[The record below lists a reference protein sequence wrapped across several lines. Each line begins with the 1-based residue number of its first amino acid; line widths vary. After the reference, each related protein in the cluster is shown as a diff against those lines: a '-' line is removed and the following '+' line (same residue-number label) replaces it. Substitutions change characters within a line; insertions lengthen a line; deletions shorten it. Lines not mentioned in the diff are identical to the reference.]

1 MAADGRV
8 TSGGVQVTADAL
20 EIGGI
25 ALARGEKRA
34 WDMPVGETA
43 LKTVTVPCTAVRGA
57 GDGPTLVIT
66 AGCHPMELNG
76 IFTTVRLAQQLEPSA
91 LRGTVVIVH
100 VQNVMGFE
108 FKRGHASPLD
118 GINMARAFPVVGQRG
133 VVEEVGAVSHQAK
146 SLTFHAAERIF
157 DSIVRKADLL
167 VDMHGGELQEW
178 LAPNIEILPIG
189 QPEIDERTREL
200 ARAFG
205 FEVLWEVPFGTIPQ
219 MPSYPG
225 RGSAVREAMALG
237 IPGVFCEVGSEGR
250 LEEPLVELT
259 LNGLLNVMR
268 TYGMIDGEPVRREP
282 EVFSGGNVL
291 FSSRAG
297 LFLNYSRPGDRLTKG
312 QLLGRVVSLR
322 GEVLEEFHAPG
333 AGVMTN
339 TITLGVTNPGDMLYV
354 IGDKPG

>member
-1 MAADGRV
+1 M
-8 TSGGVQVTADAL
+8 TADIL

-25 ALARGEKRA
+25 QLARGEKRT

-43 LKTVTVPCTAVRGA
+43 LKTVTVPCTAIRGA
-57 GDGPTLVIT
+57 ADGPTLAIT

-76 IFTTVRLAQQLEPSA
+76 IMATVRLAGLLEPA
-91 LRGTVVIVH
+91 TLRGTVVMVH

-108 FKRGHASPLD
+108 LKRGHASPLD
-118 GINMARAFPVVGQRG
+118 GINMSRAFPVEGARAA
-133 VVEEVGAVSHQAK
+133 VEETGSVSHQAR
-146 SLTFHAAERIF
+146 SLTFHSAERIF

-167 VDMHGGELQEW
+167 VDMHGGELHEW
-178 LAPNIEILPIG
+178 LAANIEILPTG
-189 QPEIDERTREL
+189 EPDIDRRTREL

-205 FEVLWEVPFGTIPQ
+205 FEILWEVPQGTVPQ
-219 MPSYPG
+219 MPKYPG

-268 TYGMIDGEPVRREP
+268 TYGMLPGEPVRREP

-291 FSSRAG
+291 FSTRGG
-297 LFLNYSRPGDRLTKG
+297 LFWNYSKPGDRLTKG
-312 QLLGRVVSLR
+312 QLLGRIVSLR
-322 GEVLEEFHAPG
+322 GEVLEEIHAPG